1 MKRLIALFLATV
13 QFRSIAAIGYARPA
27 YNPYTGAGAPP
38 PPALTPAQRAAQR
51 DPNLLAARP
60 LQRSAAPKPTHAL
73 YMQINLGQSAEDVP
87 TADYNGIEGL
97 QLMNASAAADLF
109 TLAGVYGTTAAQHLS
124 APSRYTI
131 KPSVPRGSEAEKY
144 LAGLPVIQADSAGRY
159 LVPGERERERAPVVP
174 SDNLAVRAYYLGS
187 CCRRSRRRYVLVSQ
201 VPPLPP
207 SLTSTIPS
215 LLACRNNTDGGEHPI
230 HLHGH
235 PFYVVATDANPR
247 GTEQRYA
254 PYFLRRDVVSINA
267 EGWAKTIFVADYTSI
282 IMVHCH
288 IGECGEG
295 FTGLHSPR
303 HPPTPLPPSSSDW
316 HMRAG
321 LIAELVIAPEKVLG
335 MPIPASDVAVCKE
348 TLGPHGHGYQA
359 GAHLRSA

>member
-207 SLTSTIPS
+207 LSRVRSRHCLHAGTTRTGESTPFTSTATLSTLWLPTRTRAAPS
-215 LLACRNNTDGGEHPI
+215 SGMRLIFSAATSSRSTRKAGPRPFSSRITRLLSWCIATS
-230 HLHGH
+230 
-235 PFYVVATDANPR
+235 VSVA
-247 GTEQRYA
+247 
-254 PYFLRRDVVSINA
+254 RDSL
-267 EGWAKTIFVADYTSI
+267 G
-282 IMVHCH
+282 C
-288 IGECGEG
+288 
-295 FTGLHSPR
+295 
-303 HPPTPLPPSSSDW
+303 TPLVTRQPHYP
-316 HMRAG
+316 HPRQIG
-321 LIAELVIAPEKVLG
+321 ICVLV
-335 MPIPASDVAVCKE
+335 S
-348 TLGPHGHGYQA
+348 
-359 GAHLRSA
+359 